1 MPSSFRYCWSALCA
15 SAILAA
21 ITSSIVLGQEG
32 PGTPAVEVPP
42 MATPKPV
49 PDGRFHVQLSDG
61 SLLVGKFADI
71 DQLKLKCVV
80 GTIDVPLRKVSSIR
94 LEKDRT
100 ARVQFRNSDTLS
112 GELQMTELTLETS
125 FGEANI
131 RLATIVAVISHEQF
145 TSNGVV
151 TQRSI
156 KKTGDGEVIQWQTHS
171 ATPTPYGSPASY
183 NGGYSPRPASGR
195 AVPATL
201 PGPPSAV
208 YPSAPAPVAV
218 PRR

>member
-1 MPSSFRYCWSALCA
+1 MPNSFRNSWSALRA
-15 SAILAA
+15 SAILATL
-21 ITSSIVLGQEG
+21 TSSTVLAQVG
-32 PGTPAVEVPP
+32 PGTPAVEIPP

-61 SLLVGKFADI
+61 SLLVGKFADV

-80 GTIDVPLRKVSSIR
+80 GTIDVPMRKISSIQ

-100 ARVQFRNSDTLS
+100 ARIQFRNSDTLS

-131 RLATIVAVISHEQF
+131 QLATIVAVISHEQF
-145 TSNGVV
+145 TGNGVV

-156 KKTGDGEVIQWQTHS
+156 KKTGDGEVIQWQSYS
-171 ATPTPYGSPASY
+171 ATPTSYGSPASY

-195 AVPATL
+195 VAPATL

-208 YPSAPAPVAV
+208 YPTAPAPVAV